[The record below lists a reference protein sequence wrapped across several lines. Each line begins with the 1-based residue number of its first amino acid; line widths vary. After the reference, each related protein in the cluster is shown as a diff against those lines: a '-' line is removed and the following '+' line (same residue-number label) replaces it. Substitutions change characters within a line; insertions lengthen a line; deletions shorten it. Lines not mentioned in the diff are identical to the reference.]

1 MPRKVRSTREFA
13 NYYIPIF
20 FRECFRLPQNLS
32 KSEFCELNLDDKISL
47 ITAIVER
54 YRKDEDYISD
64 YDIELLMRNILWYTL
79 NYSRRIAN
87 PEEIWRIQNN
97 FNLKDFP
104 VSEKELEDQVLQ
116 FNSEKG
122 DEKDFSCIFFEEK
135 LDLSNGMKR
144 TIQLYKCINCPCFV
158 FSICEKVKFLIQKC
172 INLNKKSWEEDE
184 CEKERKIKMRNYL
197 LTNKIIDEIIFSK
210 NLKISNNPKELY
222 DYFMKNLYSDDKFLN

>member
-1 MPRKVRSTREFA
+1 MLA
-13 NYYIPIF
+13 I
-20 FRECFRLPQNLS
+20 RLPQNLS

-47 ITAIVER
+47 ITSIVER
-54 YRKDEDYISD
+54 YRKDEGYISD
-64 YDIELLMRNILWYTL
+64 YDIELLMENILWYTL

-116 FNSEKG
+116 FDSEKG
-122 DEKDFSCIFFEEK
+122 DEKDFSCIFFEKE
-135 LDLSNGMKR
+135 LDLSNGIKR
-144 TIQLYKCINCPCFV
+144 TIQLHKCINCPCFV
-158 FSICEKVKFLIQKC
+158 FSICKKVKFLIQKC

-184 CEKERKIKMRNYL
+184 CEKERKIRMRDYL
-197 LTNKIIDEIIFSK
+197 LTNKIIDKIIFSK

-222 DYFMKNLYSDDKFLN
+222 DYFTKNLYNE